1 MTSYLETINS
11 NIEISKIKGVSFSI
25 LADEVVDKLSHVTIT
40 KPQLFVNNE
49 VCEYGL
55 LDGHMGSTDEDVLC
69 KTCNL
74 NKRACLGHSGSFKL
88 KYPVI
93 KPFYYNFLRKI
104 LKVFCF
110 NCSKPL
116 IARSIL
122 KNLNNAIEDKELLI
136 SKVFELKNIDKCI
149 HCKKDVLKLLKN
161 NNRDLLIY
169 NYIGDPNN
177 KKILYTHLI
186 EQFLNKITYEDIAL
200 IGLSEKNHPKHI
212 IMNTF
217 YVPTNLI
224 RPDIKQIANEKVASD
239 QITSYIQLILRVNEN
254 IVPVPMD
261 ALEISTDNLDKIKYL
276 NTFIYS
282 LLIGNSLNQKMT
294 HNDFKPIVERLRS
307 KDGLIRHNI
316 LGRRVHGMGR
326 AVIVCDITIPYDSIK
341 IPLEFAKTIQVKET
355 VNDFNKELL
364 MQYVRNGIKQF
375 PGASKITKI
384 RNGKTFSLFFAKNI
398 VLENGD
404 IVHRD
409 LIDGDIVLFNRQPS
423 LLYTAITAM
432 KIIIDRDPNSH
443 VIAFNVSIA
452 AQYFNA
458 DSVSISAVY

>member
-1 MTSYLETINS
+1 MTSYLETINN
-11 NIEISKIKGVSFSI
+11 NIEIAKIKGVSFSI
-25 LADEVVDKLSHVTIT
+25 LSDEAVEKMSHVTIT

-55 LDGHMGSTDEDVLC
+55 LDGHMGSTDEDILC

-88 KYPVI
+88 KYPVL

-104 LKVFCF
+104 LKIFCF

-116 IARSIL
+116 IARNIL

-136 SKVFELKNIDKCI
+136 NKVFELKNIDKCI

-161 NNRDLLIY
+161 NNRDLLIHY
-169 NYIGDPNN
+169 YVGDINN

-186 EQFLNKITYEDIAL
+186 EQFLNKITYEDVAL
-200 IGLSEKNHPKHI
+200 IGLPETNHPKHL

-224 RPDIKQIANEKVASD
+224 RPD
-239 QITSYIQLILRVNEN
+239 EN

-326 AVIVCDITIPYDSIK
+326 AVIVCDITIPYDSVK
-341 IPLEFAKTIQVKET
+341 IPIEFAKTIQVKET

-375 PGASKITKI
+375 PGASKITKS
-384 RNGKTFSLFFAKNI
+384 RSEKTFSLFFAKNTI
-398 VLENGD
+398 LENGD

-409 LIDGDIVLFNRQPS
+409 LIDGDVVLFNRQPS
-423 LLYTAITAM
+423 LLYTSITAM
-432 KIIIDRDPNSH
+432 KVIIDRDPNSH
-443 VIAFNVSIA
+443 VIAFNVSTA
-452 AQYFNA
+452 SVLWNA
-458 DSVSISAVY
+458 DWLLIH

>member
-1 MTSYLETINS
+1 MTSYLENINY
-11 NIEISKIKGVSFSI
+11 NIEIAKIKGVSFSI
-25 LADEVVDKLSHVTIT
+25 LSDEVVDKISHVSIT

-55 LDGHMGSTDEDVLC
+55 LDSHMGSTEEEVLC

-74 NKRACLGHSGSFKL
+74 NKRACLGHSGTFKL

-110 NCSKPL
+110 HCSKPL
-116 IARSIL
+116 IDRKIL
-122 KNLNNAIEDKELLI
+122 KNLNNAIEDKEQLI
-136 SKVFELKNIDKCI
+136 NKVFELKNIDKCLY
-149 HCKKDVLKLLKN
+149 CKREVLKLVKN
-161 NNRDLLIY
+161 NNRDLLIHY
-169 NYIGDPNN
+169 YVGDVNN

-186 EQFLNKITYEDIAL
+186 EQYLNKITYDDVAL
-200 IGLSEKNHPKHI
+200 IGLPEKNHPRHL
-212 IMNTF
+212 IMNSL

-224 RPDIKQIANEKVASD
+224 RPDVKQIANEKVASD
-239 QITSYIQLILRVNEN
+239 QITSYIQLILRVNDN
-254 IVPVPMD
+254 IIPVPMD
-261 ALEISTDNLDKIKYL
+261 ALEISNDNLDKIKYL

-282 LLIGNSLNQKMT
+282 LLIGNTLNQKMT

-307 KDGLIRHNI
+307 KDGIIRHNI

-326 AVIVCDITIPYDSIK
+326 AVIVCDITIPYDTIK
-341 IPLEFAKTIQVKET
+341 IPIEFAKTIQIKET

-375 PGASKITKI
+375 PGASKITKVK
-384 RNGKTFSLFFAKNI
+384 NGKTFSLFFAKNI

-423 LLYTAITAM
+423 LLYTAMTAM
-432 KIIIDRDPNSH
+432 KILIDKDPNCH
-443 VIAFNVSIA
+443 VIGFNVSIA
-452 AQYFNA
+452 AILFNA
-458 DSVSISAVY
+458 D